1 MHSLLPDYPAKLR
14 FDAQPL
20 ATLRGLGEYQGK
32 QQLCVSQSPEVLSD
46 LRQVAV
52 VDTEP
57 SSRLEGVVVAA
68 HRLKSLVLKYA
79 TPIERGLGARGCR
92 VRVEILKRNLPFLI
106 LNIGDGCP
114 SVSRDM
120 VRVVLRA
127 MNAEGLIV
135 PTGKGRA
142 AKW

>member
-1 MHSLLPDYPAKLR
+1 
-14 FDAQPL
+14 L
-20 ATLRGLGEYQGK
+20 ATLRGLGEYRGK
-32 QQLCVSQSPEVLSD
+32 QQLCVSQSPEMLSD

-79 TPIERGLGARGCR
+79 TPIERRLGARGCR
-92 VRVEILKRNLPFLI
+92 MRVEILKRNLPFSI
-106 LNIGDGCP
+106 SNIGNGCL